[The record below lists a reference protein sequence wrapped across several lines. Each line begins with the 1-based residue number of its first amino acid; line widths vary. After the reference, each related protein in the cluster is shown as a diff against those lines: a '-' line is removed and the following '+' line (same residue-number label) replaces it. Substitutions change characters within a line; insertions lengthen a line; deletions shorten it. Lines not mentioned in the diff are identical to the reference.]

1 MQTTEL
7 DATLSQTL
15 GDAEKSGLTLVI
27 GNKNY
32 SSWSMRPWVAMKAF
46 NIPFQEIRLLL
57 DRPDTSARIAH
68 YSSAGRVPILLAGD
82 GGGDGNGDNNTAIW
96 DSLAIC
102 EYLAEQFPEKKMWP
116 QDVAARA
123 LARSI
128 CAEMHS
134 GFTGIRSAMGMN
146 IRAKFPGKGR
156 TIAAQADIGRI
167 SEIWETCL
175 AQSGPSEFLFG
186 EFSIADAYFAPVV
199 MRFRTYDVVLGP
211 ALDAYVER
219 VAAHP
224 AVALWING
232 ALAET
237 DRIEK
242 YDVYPD

>member
-7 DATLSQTL
+7 DPALSQTL
-15 GDAEKSGLTLVI
+15 SNAEKGGLKLVI
-27 GNKNY
+27 ANKNY
-32 SSWSMRPWVAMKAF
+32 SSWSMRPWVAMTAF
-46 NIPFQEIRLLL
+46 NIPFQEISLLL
-57 DRPDTSARIAH
+57 DRSDTTAQIAH
-68 YSSAGRVPILLAGD
+68 YSSAGRVPILIAGD
-82 GGGDGNGDNNTAIW
+82 TTIW

-116 QDVAARA
+116 EDVAARA

-134 GFTGIRSAMGMN
+134 GFTGVRSAMWMN

-156 TIAAQADIGRI
+156 TIEAQADIGRI
-167 SEIWETCL
+167 SEIWENCL
-175 AQSGPSEFLFG
+175 ALSGPSQFLFG

-199 MRFRTYDVVLGP
+199 MRFRTYDVVLAP

-224 AVALWING
+224 AVAQWING
-232 ALAET
+232 ALAEV
-237 DRIEK
+237 DHIDK
-242 YDVYPD
+242 YDIYPD

>member
-7 DATLSQTL
+7 DPTLSQTL
-15 GDAEKSGLTLVI
+15 EDAEKSGLTLVI
-27 GNKNY
+27 ANKNY
-32 SSWSMRPWVAMKAF
+32 SSWSMRPWVLMTAF
-46 NIPFQEIRLLL
+46 NIPFQEVRVLL
-57 DRPDTSARIAH
+57 DRSDTSAQIAH
-68 YSSAGRVPILLAGD
+68 YSSAGRVPILLSGE
-82 GGGDGNGDNNTAIW
+82 TAIW

-116 QDVAARA
+116 DDVAARA

-134 GFTGIRSAMGMN
+134 GFTGVRSSMWMN
-146 IRAKFPGKGR
+146 IKAKFPGKGR
-156 TIAAQADIGRI
+156 TTEAQADIGRI

-175 AQSGPSEFLFG
+175 TEAGPSEYLFG

-224 AVALWING
+224 AVAQWING
-232 ALAET
+232 ALAESEV
-237 DRIEK
+237 IEK